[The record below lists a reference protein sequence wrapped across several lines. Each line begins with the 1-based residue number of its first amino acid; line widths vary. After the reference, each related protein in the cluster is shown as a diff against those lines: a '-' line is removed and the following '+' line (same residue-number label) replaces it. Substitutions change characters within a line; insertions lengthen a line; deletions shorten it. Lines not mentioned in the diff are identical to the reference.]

1 MSLKTLLSGAGLAHL
16 PVWQVLGVAAA
27 VIAAVSLSLIRL
39 TGVAA
44 FGLAGA
50 VLATAGLAEALF
62 ALSQMREHALNGA
75 LPEVAESL
83 ASGVSS
89 GQDLGTSIALLASY
103 GPKSL
108 RQSFQQFNGLVERGY
123 SLEAALNWL
132 QRELGNLY
140 GDQLVQL
147 LLVSLRIG
155 GSGLVAN
162 LNRLGAD
169 IRSQAALDGELRAK
183 QGWVAGTA
191 KLGVLAPWLIVIF
204 LNQRPE
210 AHAYYASDAGFGLM
224 LVGLFVC
231 LVSYLLIQFM
241 ARLPKPRRVFIDVQ

>member
-1 MSLKTLLSGAGLAHL
+1 MSLKSSLSSAGFGHL
-16 PVWQVLGVAAA
+16 PSWQVLGGGA
-27 VIAAVSLSLIRL
+27 VVVVAVSLSLIRF

-50 VLATAGLAEALF
+50 VLSMAAIVEALL
-62 ALSQMREHALNGA
+62 ALTAARTQALISA

-89 GQDLGTSIALLASY
+89 GQELGQSLGLLAKH
-103 GPKSL
+103 GPKALSK
-108 RQSFQQFNGLVERGY
+108 SFIEFNGLVARGF
-123 SLEAALNWL
+123 SLEDALGWL
-132 QRELGNLY
+132 QRELGNVY

-162 LNRLGAD
+162 LNRLASD
-169 IRSQAALDGELRAK
+169 IRSEAALDGELRAK

-191 KLGVLAPWLIVIF
+191 KLGVLAPWLIVLF

-210 AHAYYASDAGFGLM
+210 AHAFYSSSGGFSLM
-224 LVGLFVC
+224 LAGLFIC
-231 LVSYLLIQFM
+231 LVAYFFIQLM
-241 ARLPKPRRVFIDVQ
+241 ARLPKPKRVFVDVH

>member
-1 MSLKTLLSGAGLAHL
+1 MSLKSFLSSAGFGHL
-16 PVWQVLGVAAA
+16 PAWQVLGGGA
-27 VIAAVSLSLIRL
+27 VLVVAVSLSLIRL
-39 TGVAA
+39 TGVSA

-50 VLATAGLAEALF
+50 VLSMAAIAEMLLALIAARTQALV
-62 ALSQMREHALNGA
+62 SA

-89 GQDLGTSIALLASY
+89 GQELGQSLGLLAKH
-103 GPKSL
+103 GPKALSK
-108 RQSFQQFNGLVERGY
+108 SFAEFNGLVARGF
-123 SLEAALNWL
+123 SLEDALGWL
-132 QRELGNLY
+132 QRELGNVY

-162 LNRLGAD
+162 LNRLSSD

-191 KLGVLAPWLIVIF
+191 KLGVLAPWLIVLF

-210 AHAYYASDAGFGLM
+210 AHAFYASSGGFNLM
-224 LVGLFVC
+224 LIGLFVC
-231 LVSYLLIQFM
+231 LVAYLFIQLM
-241 ARLPKPRRVFIDVQ
+241 SRLPKPKRVF